1 MKQCCFLVLWCI
13 SLFGYSQN
21 PNIKDLSAYLDIL
34 SEHNRFMGVVAIQQ
48 GETVLFES
56 TYGYRSIEKN
66 LKNTM
71 ETSFRLGA
79 ISKTVTATMVLQL
92 VEEGKLQ
99 LNSKLNGYFPQ
110 IPNSDQITIDHLLR
124 HQSGVYDVVGAYT
137 ELSSEFPKDESIL
150 WQHIKSQS
158 PEFQSG
164 KKTVYNHTNYWLL
177 GKIIEK
183 IDKRSYAESM
193 ASRINTIS
201 SSFQLTDGHPAD
213 ILKNEAYSYIS
224 NGKSWMS
231 AGEIS
236 TDLTMGSGSL
246 IGSVYDIIG
255 FYYLLMATENVL
267 KKKTKRQLLNIDKNG
282 YGAGIFKLP
291 YDTIKGYGHTGA
303 IDGFRTRIAYFPE
316 SDITMAILINGLN
329 YDMEAIASTVVRSIQ
344 GEDIELPLFA
354 TIALEEEQLQAL
366 TGIFHSTQ
374 TKVPLTISVIKGD
387 ITLQAG
393 NESPII
399 LEVESDTLFSFAA
412 LDIEIQFDGFNG
424 SKYQRL
430 IFSENNQRFI
440 FNRN

>member
-158 PEFQSG
+158 PEFQSRISIRKENG
-164 KKTVYNHTNYWLL
+164 
-177 GKIIEK
+177 IQ
-183 IDKRSYAESM
+183 SY
-193 ASRINTIS
+193 
-201 SSFQLTDGHPAD
+201 
-213 ILKNEAYSYIS
+213 
-224 NGKSWMS
+224 
-231 AGEIS
+231 
-236 TDLTMGSGSL
+236 
-246 IGSVYDIIG
+246 
-255 FYYLLMATENVL
+255 
-267 KKKTKRQLLNIDKNG
+267 
-282 YGAGIFKLP
+282 
-291 YDTIKGYGHTGA
+291 
-303 IDGFRTRIAYFPE
+303 
-316 SDITMAILINGLN
+316 
-329 YDMEAIASTVVRSIQ
+329 
-344 GEDIELPLFA
+344 
-354 TIALEEEQLQAL
+354 
-366 TGIFHSTQ
+366 
-374 TKVPLTISVIKGD
+374 
-387 ITLQAG
+387 
-393 NESPII
+393 
-399 LEVESDTLFSFAA
+399 
-412 LDIEIQFDGFNG
+412 
-424 SKYQRL
+424 
-430 IFSENNQRFI
+430 
-440 FNRN
+440 